1 MKTFTYTA
9 NLKLKVEDPPLE
21 ALQDK
26 LPGITDLIFK
36 SREFSDY
43 TECVQSC
50 KKLLDDFTK
59 RASAPPGA
67 LQIGTEINPKVSGE
81 PTISKD
87 WSPTEIARLW
97 VIDKTT
103 EQTTTIFAL
112 AQARIFSDTNLTLH
126 AN

>member
-9 NLKLKVEDPPLE
+9 NLKLKVENPPLE

-26 LPGITDLIFK
+26 LPGITDIIFK

-43 TECVQSC
+43 VECVQSC
-50 KKLLDDFTK
+50 RKLLDDFTK
-59 RASAPPGA
+59 STNAQPGN

-87 WSPTEIARLW
+87 WSATEIARLW
-97 VIDKTT
+97 VIDKSAG
-103 EQTTTIFAL
+103 ESSTILAV
-112 AQARIFSDTNLTLH
+112 AQARIFSDSSSTLI